1 MKKKYEIPE
10 AEELRISLEMGL
22 LTTTGSVNPWNVKP
36 NDPDEILDEAI
47 ED

>member
-22 LTTTGSVNPWNVKP
+22 LTTTGSVNPWGARRRDP
-36 NDPDEILDEAI
+36 DPDELEDIDE
-47 ED
+47 